1 MAAMLRVRDLAT
13 YFFTPAGVVRAVEGV
28 SLALA
33 PGEILGLVGESG
45 SGKSVTAFS
54 LLNLIE
60 PPGRVVRGE
69 VWLNG
74 RNLLRLPRRELRRV
88 WGKEIALTL
97 QDAQSALN
105 PVLTIGT
112 QMVETLLSHARLSP
126 REAKERVLEALSR
139 VGLPQPTEI
148 VRRYPFQLSGGQ
160 RQRVLLA
167 MAMQLKPKVLV
178 ADEPTT
184 ALDVTVQAQ
193 ILAELRRLRE
203 AYGTAVLLI
212 THDLSVVAAVADRV
226 AVMYAGSLV
235 EYAPVEEI
243 FAAPQHPY
251 TRALL
256 GSLPRFGNGA
266 ELRPVGGQP
275 PSLADL
281 PGGCPFHPR
290 CPEVRKRCREEKPVL
305 REIGSG
311 RAVACHL
318 VGGEAGGSEFA
329 RSGRALQ
336 VLWCWQA
343 SCAGGG
349 RDFSLHR
356 SGGNLRLGRG
366 KWLR

>member
-1 MAAMLRVRDLAT
+1 MAAAVLRVCDLAT
-13 YFFTPAGVVRAVEGV
+13 RFFTSVGVVRAVEGV
-28 SLALA
+28 SLTLA

-45 SGKSVTAFS
+45 SGKSVTALS

-69 VWLNG
+69 VWFDG
-74 RNLLRLPRRELRRV
+74 RNLLRLPLPELRRV
-88 WGKEIALTL
+88 RGKGIALTL

-105 PVLTIGT
+105 PVLTVGT
-112 QMVETLLSHARLSP
+112 QMAETLLSHARLSP
-126 REAKERVLEALSR
+126 REAKRRVFEALLR
-139 VGLPQPTEI
+139 VGLPQPAEI

-167 MAMQLKPKVLV
+167 MAMQLEPKVLV

-193 ILAELRRLRE
+193 ILTELRRLRD
-203 AYGTAVLLI
+203 AFGTAVLLI

-235 EYAPVEEI
+235 ECAPAEEI
-243 FAAPQHPY
+243 FAAPRHPY

-266 ELRPVGGQP
+266 ELCPVGGQP
-275 PSLADL
+275 PSLANL
-281 PGGCPFHPR
+281 PGGCSFHPR
-290 CPEVRKRCREEKPVL
+290 CPEAGERCREERPVL

-318 VGGEAGGSEFA
+318 VGGRAGE
-329 RSGRALQ
+329 
-336 VLWCWQA
+336 
-343 SCAGGG
+343 
-349 RDFSLHR
+349 
-356 SGGNLRLGRG
+356 
-366 KWLR
+366 